1 MIRGEATRKAAVRRR
16 PIESESV
23 WLAEDVVDP
32 GTWSVDLSAEQR
44 AEIIAA
50 ARAADDQGTTTTSLA
65 RDEFGLPSLTAE
77 LAEWTR
83 ALDAGRGFVRI
94 RRFPIEELTERQV
107 ELAYVGLGLQLGKP
121 VSQNASGHLLGH
133 VRDERQPRVDP
144 SIRLYQTNQR
154 QDFHTDG
161 ADIVGLLCL
170 RPARLGGQ
178 SRIASSA
185 AVYNRILAER
195 PDLIEVL
202 YEPMHWDRNGEERP
216 GESPFFAMPVLNDIA
231 GSPRMFFI
239 AWYIRDAQRHPAAPR
254 LTGAQ
259 AEAIEMIERIANDDL
274 VHLKM
279 DFQPGD
285 IQLLSN
291 ARILHCREAY
301 EDEPEPERR
310 RHLLRLWLAAH
321 SFASVD
327 EVLRGGIPQRDFTEG
342 VTERS

>member
-1 MIRGEATRKAAVRRR
+1 MMRVEATREAQVLR
-16 PIESESV
+16 PSIESESV
-23 WLAEDVVDP
+23 WLAEDVGDP
-32 GTWSVDLSAEQR
+32 AAWSVELSTEQR

-50 ARAADDQGTTTTSLA
+50 ARAVDDQGAATTSLT
-65 RDEFGLPSLTAE
+65 RDEFDLPSLRAE
-77 LAEWTR
+77 TAEWTR
-83 ALDAGRGFVRI
+83 ALNAGRGFVLI
-94 RRFPIEELTERQV
+94 NGFPSEELTERQI
-107 ELAYVGLGLQLGKP
+107 ELAYVGLGLQLGNP
-121 VSQNASGHLLGH
+121 VSQNAAGHLLGH
-133 VRDERQPRVDP
+133 VRDEGQPRFDP
-144 SIRLYQTNQR
+144 SVRLYQTNQR

-161 ADIVGLLCL
+161 ADVVGLLCL
-170 RPARLGGQ
+170 RPARSGGQ

-202 YEPMHWDRNGEERP
+202 YEPMYWDRNGEERP
-216 GESPFFAMPVLNDIA
+216 GEDPFFAMPVLNDIG

-239 AWYIRDAQRHPAAPR
+239 GWYIRDAQRHPAVPR

-259 AEAIEMIERIANDDL
+259 TEAIEMIERIANDDS

-301 EDEPEPERR
+301 EDDPEPERR

-327 EVLRGGIPQRDFTEG
+327 EVLRGGIPQRDQLPAEA
-342 VTERS
+342 ERS